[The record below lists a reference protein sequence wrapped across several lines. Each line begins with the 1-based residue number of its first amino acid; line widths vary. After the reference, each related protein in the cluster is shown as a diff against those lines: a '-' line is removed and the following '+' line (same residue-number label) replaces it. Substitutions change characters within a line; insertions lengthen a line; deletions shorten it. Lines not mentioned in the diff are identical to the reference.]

1 MKTIILFL
9 AISLTC
15 FQLSAQSQADAFI
28 KEAQQY
34 LTQKN
39 YKQAT
44 LSLQDAIND
53 INTLIAGQIGE
64 ALPAEINGL
73 KAEGDAEVN
82 AAAMGMMGGGMQ
94 VSKTYQHPTKK
105 ENQAELQILANSP
118 MLASINMFMSNP
130 AMMGEGYK
138 SVRVGTKRA
147 ILKSEM
153 DDYYDDNGTSKKIR
167 SSELQLPL
175 NQTLITINMKG
186 FASEA
191 EELAFAGKLDIDKL
205 SALLE

>member
-1 MKTIILFL
+1 
-9 AISLTC
+9 
-15 FQLSAQSQADAFI
+15 
-28 KEAQQY
+28 
-34 LTQKN
+34 
-39 YKQAT
+39 
-44 LSLQDAIND
+44 
-53 INTLIAGQIGE
+53 
-64 ALPAEINGL
+64 
-73 KAEGDAEVN
+73 
-82 AAAMGMMGGGMQ
+82 MGMMGGGMQ
-94 VSKTYQHPTKK
+94 ISKTYQHPTKR

-205 SALLE
+205 STLLEN